1 MSSEMTY
8 RETVRNGQGSTFL
21 WTEHYAERERAARL
35 LETARDAAFGLALVV
50 LAAGVAGFL
59 TLERP
64 TTHTSATTVAFRALE
79 RAPPA
84 A

>member
-8 RETVRNGQGSTFL
+8 RQAVRTGQGSTFL
-21 WTEHYAERERAARL
+21 WTEHYADHEHAARV
-35 LETARDAAFGLALVV
+35 LETARDAAFGLALMV

-64 TTHTSATTVAFRALE
+64 TTHTSATAVALRAL
-79 RAPPA
+79 
-84 A
+84 

>member
-1 MSSEMTY
+1 MSSAMTY

-21 WTEHYAERERAARL
+21 WTEHYADRTPAARAAEML
-35 LETARDAAFGLALVV
+35 QDAAFGLGLVV

-64 TTHTSATTVAFRALE
+64 TARASTTT
-79 RAPPA
+79 A
-84 A
+84 AHRTL

>member
-1 MSSEMTY
+1 MSSAMTY

-21 WTEHYAERERAARL
+21 WTEHYADRTP
-35 LETARDAAFGLALVV
+35 TARAGEVLQDAVFGLALVV

-64 TTHTSATTVAFRALE
+64 TGHPAAATIALRAL
-79 RAPPA
+79 
-84 A
+84 

>member
-1 MSSEMTY
+1 MSSAITY

-21 WTEHYAERERAARL
+21 WTEHYADRTPAARAVEIL
-35 LETARDAAFGLALVV
+35 RDTVFGLGLVV

-64 TTHTSATTVAFRALE
+64 TARALSTMVAH
-79 RAPPA
+79 RTL
-84 A
+84 

>member
-1 MSSEMTY
+1 MSSAMTY

-21 WTEHYAERERAARL
+21 WTEHYAERTAAARAVEIL
-35 LETARDAAFGLALVV
+35 RDAVFGLGLVV

-64 TTHTSATTVAFRALE
+64 TGHAAAATIALRAL
-79 RAPPA
+79 
-84 A
+84 

>member
-1 MSSEMTY
+1 MSREMTY
-8 RETVRNGQGSTFL
+8 GETVRNGQGSTLL
-21 WTEHYAERERAARL
+21 WTEHYADHERAARI

-64 TTHTSATTVAFRALE
+64 TTHTSATAVASRAL
-79 RAPPA
+79 
-84 A
+84 

>member
-8 RETVRNGQGSTFL
+8 RQAVRNGQGSTFL
-21 WTEHYAERERAARL
+21 WTEHYADHERAARVF
-35 LETARDAAFGLALVV
+35 ETARDAAFGLALMV

-64 TTHTSATTVAFRALE
+64 TTHTSATAVALRAL
-79 RAPPA
+79 
-84 A
+84 

>member
-8 RETVRNGQGSTFL
+8 RETVRNGQGSTLL
-21 WTEHYAERERAARL
+21 WTEHYADRERRARL
-35 LETARDAAFGLALVV
+35 FETMRDAVFGLALVV

-64 TTHTSATTVAFRALE
+64 TTHTSATTVALRTL
-79 RAPPA
+79 
-84 A
+84 